1 MTLLAKFQTSAV
13 PSGGPVGE
21 LVTEDRLDAL
31 NRSLDAHGVPA
42 SRIIAIF
49 RIPAQPIANAAPAR
63 FRVLYRAD

>member
-1 MTLLAKFQTSAV
+1 
-13 PSGGPVGE
+13 

-31 NRSLDAHGVPA
+31 NRSLDEHGVPA
-42 SRIIAIF
+42 SKIIAIF